1 MFINQTS
8 YSGEIMKELFNALN
22 KKLILRIFATVLAGV
37 IFGTVAFNITMGEDS
52 TEIEKRVNLLIV
64 GNDTYSQTSDA
75 VFILSVDPL
84 EQIINL
90 IPIPAS
96 SLVSLNGTKTALANI
111 YRAGGIQILID
122 KVTEIVPVPIDYYAA
137 MDFQAFRHIVDSVG
151 GVDIDV
157 PFDMNYYDSKV
168 NYKIN
173 LQKGHQHLDGKKAE
187 MFIRYVP
194 GNNEQNLT
202 RETNQKTFFKEFITQ
217 KLDSDIIR
225 KFPDVFPKTLP
236 YITSD
241 ITISDAGRFLN
252 ILKSLQSCEINHI
265 SLSGVYKIMDNTRY
279 FVPDYESNKNILK

>member
-1 MFINQTS
+1 
-8 YSGEIMKELFNALN
+8 MKELFKNLN

-37 IFGTVAFNITMGEDS
+37 IFGTVAFNITMGEES
-52 TEIEKRVNLLIV
+52 TEIEKRVNFLIV

-75 VFILSVDPL
+75 IFILSLDPL
-84 EQIINL
+84 EDIINV
-90 IPIPAS
+90 IPVPAS
-96 SLVSLNGTKTALANI
+96 SLVSLNGTQTALSNI

-137 MDFQAFRHIVDSVG
+137 MDFQAFRHIVDSVD

-173 LQKGHQHLDGKKAE
+173 LKKGTQHLDGKKAE
-187 MFIRYVP
+187 MFIRYIP
-194 GNNEQNLT
+194 GKNIRNLT
-202 RETNQKTFFKEFITQ
+202 RESNQKTFLKEFIAQ
-217 KLDSDIIR
+217 KLNTDIIR
-225 KFPDVFPKTLP
+225 KFPDMFPKVLP

-252 ILKSLQSCEINHI
+252 ILKSLDKCEINTI
-265 SLSGVYKIMDNTRY
+265 SLTGIYKYMDNTRY
-279 FVPDYESNKNILK
+279 FVPDYQVNKDILK